1 MLDPKY
7 EALYVLSK
15 NSHLSIFKK
24 SLKVKKET
32 SETKYLKN
40 QVY

>member
-1 MLDPKY
+1 MFENMK
-7 EALYVLSK
+7 
-15 NSHLSIFKK
+15 HLIFKK

-32 SETKYLKN
+32 IETKYLKN